1 MGLFRWVAILTGSKN
16 TIKGLGFLVGSVLLA
31 TLGFYKSLLCM
42 LVIIS
47 LILIMSVFL
56 LKNDLF
62 STKKNI
68 KFADIFSKS
77 KNINFLSVA
86 RVFLF
91 GARDVWFVVGLPVFF
106 YNIFSD
112 GTTEGK
118 QSAFYIVGSIMAL
131 WVILYGLVQA
141 SSPRLFQNK
150 ENKDPDLIQISKKWI
165 FYLLVNII
173 FITLLFLIINEVF
186 FKNLILFL
194 GLFIFCFIFAV
205 NSSVHSFLILKFSK
219 KKDVTLDVG
228 FMLSL
233 TVASAMIGLCFFF
246 TFFINE
252 NNENLEN

>member
-1 MGLFRWVAILTGSKN
+1 MKILSLDIDFR
-16 TIKGLGFLVGSVLLA
+16 FLKKKFEFDDFKSNLQLA
-31 TLGFYKSLLCM
+31 K
-42 LVIIS
+42 
-47 LILIMSVFL
+47 FL

-150 ENKDPDLIQISKKWI
+150 ENKDPDLIQISKKC
-165 FYLLVNII
+165 FYY
-173 FITLLFLIINEVF
+173 ERY
-186 FKNLILFL
+186 
-194 GLFIFCFIFAV
+194 
-205 NSSVHSFLILKFSK
+205 SS
-219 KKDVTLDVG
+219 
-228 FMLSL
+228 
-233 TVASAMIGLCFFF
+233 
-246 TFFINE
+246 
-252 NNENLEN
+252 